1 MALFERKKVR
11 RPVAEIVSGL
21 TTMVTDLEEARTL
34 AAGEQTD
41 LEAEIERLNAERTVL
56 MREQASADAIT
67 GNLRELLGM
76 DLDGDGEGD
85 DLTRAIDGWREA
97 EEDNV
102 LGIDID
108 GDDDQQQ

>member
-1 MALFERKKVR
+1 MALFGGTTPKR

-21 TTMVTDLEEARTL
+21 TTMVSDLEEARGL
-34 AAGEQTD
+34 AEGEQGD
-41 LEAEIERLNAERTVL
+41 VERQIEELNAQRTVL

-67 GNLRELLGM
+67 GNLRELLGL

-85 DLTRAIDGWREA
+85 DLTRAIAGWREA
-97 EEDNV
+97 TDDNV

-108 GDDDQQQ
+108 GDDPK